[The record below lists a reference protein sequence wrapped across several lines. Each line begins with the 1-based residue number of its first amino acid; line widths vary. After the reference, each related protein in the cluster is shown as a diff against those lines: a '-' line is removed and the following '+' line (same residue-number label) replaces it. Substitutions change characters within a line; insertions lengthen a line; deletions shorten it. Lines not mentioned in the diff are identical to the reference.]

1 MNRAMKK
8 TSEMNYQ
15 VKLDIFQGPL
25 DLLLHL
31 IEKSEIDIY
40 NIPIAVI
47 TEKYLEYLVAIQF
60 LDLDTVGEF
69 LVMAATLMQI
79 KAKLLLPQSEAVA
92 EAVDPEEEE
101 DPRWELV
108 CKLIE
113 YKRIKEATLKLQ
125 QIEVGQLKVYT
136 RVAGEFP
143 DQTYAVSD
151 DTLQSLSVWDLM
163 DAFKIILES
172 LEVKLLKAAIP
183 QPELSL
189 KQRMAEILEL
199 VEKERRISFK
209 RIFVNVT
216 SKIDLIICFLAV
228 LELIRLH
235 RMVAFQAGIF
245 EDIYLEQKV

>member
-1 MNRAMKK
+1 M
-8 TSEMNYQ
+8 SYLVQ
-15 VKLDIFQGPL
+15 LDIFQGPL

-47 TEKYLEYLVAIQF
+47 TEEYLEYLATIQL
-60 LDLDTVGEF
+60 LDLDMVGEF

-79 KAKLLLPQSEAVA
+79 KAKMLLPPSEIAAESA
-92 EAVDPEEEE
+92 EAEEEE

-113 YKRIKEATLKLQ
+113 YKRIKEATLQLQ
-125 QIEVGQLKVYT
+125 EIEAGQLKVYT

-143 DQTYAVSD
+143 DQTYAVCD
-151 DTLQSLSVWDLM
+151 DTLQNVSVWDLM
-163 DAFKIILES
+163 DAFKTVLES
-172 LEVKLLKAAIP
+172 SEGKRLKAAIP

-189 KQRMAEILEL
+189 KQRMEEIMEL
-199 VEKERRISFK
+199 VTKEGRISFK
-209 RIFVNVT
+209 RIFIGVT
-216 SKIDLIICFLAV
+216 SKLGLITCFLAV